1 MINDCDL
8 MIIILLRKLR
18 SHFSY
23 VPVLNDPVYSVN
35 QVDPAKWEVATT
47 EGELTWDVKT
57 LPSPFVKV
65 EFLVIL

>member
-18 SHFSY
+18 SHSSY
-23 VPVLNDPVYSVN
+23 VPVLTDPVYSVN
-35 QVDPAKWEVATT
+35 QVDPAEWEVATT